1 MSLFLGYWQEIRK
14 MELAYEVWREAQDEA
29 RKEIAR
35 QRTRK
40 IEEHRRRH
48 RFEGIYR
55 TCIYCGVTDI
65 VFHSVRRES
74 VACPRFVEIDSSKE
88 RV

>member
-1 MSLFLGYWQEIRK
+1 MSLFPEYWEDIQK
-14 MELAYEVWREAQDEA
+14 MELSYEVLREAQDKA
-29 RKEIAR
+29 RKEIIL
-35 QRTRK
+35 QRARK

-55 TCIYCGVTDI
+55 TCIYCGIADI

-74 VACPRFVEIDSSKE
+74 VACPKFVEVNS
-88 RV
+88 